1 MIIKSCAF
9 YFALRRKNMTH
20 YSKEQIE
27 AADKGSILELADK
40 VGIGLRKTGANE
52 YKGVEH
58 DSLVITPSKN
68 AWYWNSEGKGGK
80 GALSFAKEYALRDQN
95 LDKKDRFLKAM
106 EMVVK
111 SNINEEELKEVKREP
126 FKLDKKQFSKSF
138 DKAESYLT
146 NVRGLSP
153 FLVEKL
159 HQQGVIEQDK
169 FGNALFM
176 WRDPTTK
183 EVKGI
188 TKQGTTINHKKYG
201 KRGTLKNI
209 EKNSEYGYGFSF
221 DSLDIAQGKGAPENI
236 RFFESS
242 IDAMSYYNL
251 NPKKLSN
258 TRFVS
263 MDGLKKE
270 VVVNYLNA
278 TADELAKSG
287 KALKSIAFGVDND
300 EAGTRFMKEMGQYSA
315 KNNRG
320 EVIKLKS
327 AQPSK
332 KYGKDWNDVLKNVRK
347 MIKEKDIKVDQKK
360 QNKARYIKRQ
370 KMAMQ

>member
-1 MIIKSCAF
+1 
-9 YFALRRKNMTH
+9 MTH
-20 YSKEQIE
+20 YTKEQVE
-27 AADKGSILELADK
+27 AADKGSILEFAEK
-40 VGIGLRKTGANE
+40 AGIDLRKTGANE

-68 AWYWNSEGKGGK
+68 AWFWNSEGKGGK
-80 GALSFAKEYALRDQN
+80 GALSFAKEYALRNEN
-95 LDKKDRFLKAM
+95 LNQKDRFLKAM
-106 EMVVK
+106 DLVTK
-111 SNINEEELKEVKREP
+111 ANIGEAELKEVKREH
-126 FKLDKKQFSKSF
+126 FKLDKRQFSTNF
-138 DKAESYLT
+138 DKAENYLT
-146 NVRGLSP
+146 KVRGLSP
-153 FLVEKL
+153 FLIEQL
-159 HQQGVIEQDK
+159 HKQGAIEQDK
-169 FGNALFM
+169 FGNTLFM

-188 TKQGTTINHKKYG
+188 TKQGTRIDHTKFG
-201 KRGTLKNI
+201 KRGTFKNI

-221 DSLDIAQGKGAPENI
+221 DSMDIVQGKGSPENI

-270 VVVNYLNA
+270 VVVNFLNK

-300 EAGTRFMKEMGQYSA
+300 EAGSRFMQEMSQLQA
-315 KNNRG
+315 RNNKG
-320 EVIKLKS
+320 EIIQLKS
-327 AQPSK
+327 AQPSP

-347 MIKEKDIKVDQKK
+347 MVREKEIQREIPKK
-360 QNKARYIKRQ
+360 RYLAQKRQ
-370 KMAMQ
+370 DMSLSV